1 MSDIFISYAS
11 EDRDRI
17 KPLAQALE
25 REGWSVWWE
34 RSAPS
39 GRSRDEV
46 IEAASDASKAVVV
59 VWPETSVTSEWVTYE
74 ARKGLR
80 RGVLFQVKLLEEV
93 EIPPE
98 FEHLHATRLTDWRPN
113 QDHAGFDQFV
123 KGLVQVIGAPS
134 KSESQQPSVPQEQEP
149 PSLRTDEAQ
158 PSASAAHARS
168 KRSRLYLIVG
178 AGLLV
183 IVGAFVGQSFLPP
196 LPFSL
201 LPRNPASSQATVEF
215 LSTEGGRLAPDPEP
229 EPAPMVL
236 VPAGEFMMGSRQD
249 DLSAQSDERPA
260 HPVYLEAFY
269 IDQYEVTA
277 ARYAKFFHDTNRSA
291 PKYWSQ
297 QVLEEHEQKPVI
309 GVDWKDAAAYC
320 SWAGKRLPTE
330 AEWEK
335 AARGTD
341 QRLYPWGNVD
351 PRLERGNFDHC
362 CDFHGYEGLT
372 DIGAF
377 EEGKS
382 FYGVYDMAG
391 NVWEW
396 VADWY
401 DLGYYGKSP
410 VRNPEGPSSG
420 EKRLLRGGA
429 WDSAPTYVRSAY
441 RLKLSPN
448 FRLDNIGFRCV
459 RTS

>member
-17 KPLAQALE
+17 KPLAHALE

-39 GRSRDEV
+39 GWLLEEV
-46 IEAASDASKAVVV
+46 IEAALDAAQAVVV
-59 VWPETSVTSEWVTYE
+59 VWPKTSVTCEWVLHE

-80 RGVLFQVKLLEEV
+80 RGVLFSVRLLEEA
-93 EIPPE
+93 EIPQE
-98 FEHLHATRLTDWRPN
+98 FEHLKLMQLTDWRPN
-113 QDHAGFDQFV
+113 QDHVGFDQFV
-123 KGLVQVIGAPS
+123 KDLAQVIGAPS
-134 KSESQQPSVPQEQEP
+134 KSKSQQPSGPQGHEP
-149 PSLRTDEAQ
+149 PSPGGDRGK
-158 PSASAAHARS
+158 PNVSAGRARS
-168 KRSRLYLIVG
+168 TQSRLYLIIA

-183 IVGAFVGQSFLPP
+183 IVGSFVGRSILPSSFS
-196 LPFSL
+196 SL
-201 LPRNPASSQATVEF
+201 LPRSPASSQTTGEF
-215 LSTEGGRLAPDPEP
+215 LNPERQRLAPDLDPV
-229 EPAPMVL
+229 PMVP
-236 VPAGEFMMGSRQD
+236 VSAGEFMMGSGQD
-249 DLSAQSDERPA
+249 DLAAQADERPV
-260 HPVYLEAFY
+260 HFVYLEAFS

-277 ARYAKFFHDTNRSA
+277 ARYAKFFQETKRSA

-297 QVLEEHEQKPVI
+297 QVMTQHGQKPVV
-309 GVDWKDAAAYC
+309 GVDWKDASAYC

-351 PRLERGNFDHC
+351 SRLDRGNFDHC

-372 DIGAF
+372 DIGTF

-401 DLGYYGKSP
+401 DPGYYGKSP
-410 VRNPEGPSSG
+410 ARNPEGPSSG
-420 EKRLLRGGA
+420 EKRVLRGGA

-441 RLKLSPN
+441 RLKVSPN
-448 FRLDNIGFRCV
+448 FRLDNIGFRCA